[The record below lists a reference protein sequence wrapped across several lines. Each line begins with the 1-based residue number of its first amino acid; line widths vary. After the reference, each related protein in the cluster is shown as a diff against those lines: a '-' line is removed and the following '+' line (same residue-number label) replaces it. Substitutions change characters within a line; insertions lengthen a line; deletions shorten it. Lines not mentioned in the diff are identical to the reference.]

1 MTFHK
6 PDTSISSKSK
16 YRNEN
21 LEFISIMGCRDFD
34 ISDLECRD
42 NIKSYSIENNIWGNK
57 IFGISQNQE
66 TNYYIF
72 VLRVEYC
79 IKCNQQYASIY
90 YKGCSTQ
97 YSKNATIDN
106 IIQMNLDEKVAL
118 KFIYGSSQNI
128 INEFNEL

>member
-1 MTFHK
+1 MITHTIQPVQF
-6 PDTSISSKSK
+6 D
-16 YRNEN
+16 
-21 LEFISIMGCRDFD
+21 D
-34 ISDLECRD
+34 ISMSRLYGK
-42 NIKSYSIENNIWGNK
+42 IKSYSIENNIWGNK

-106 IIQMNLDEKVAL
+106 IIQMVIL
-118 KFIYGSSQNI
+118 KKWMKN
-128 INEFNEL
+128 